1 MSDWPHIKSQLYQE
15 IILRLEQNIQEAQL
29 AYAQAKESRD
39 SDTKSSAGDKYET
52 GREMMQREMDKCS
65 ALIDQ
70 NRHSMQIIQHV
81 PIHRTYEHVD
91 KGALIVTDKGTYYM
105 LVGLGKI
112 SLEQKDYFA
121 ISPESP
127 IGSLFLGKKEGEFIF
142 LREQKINIQ
151 GIY

>member
-15 IILRLEQNIQEAQL
+15 IVLRLEQNIQEAQL
-29 AYAQAKESRD
+29 AYVQAKESRD

-81 PIHRTYEHVD
+81 PIHRTYESID
-91 KGALIVTDKGTYYM
+91 KGALIVTDRGSYYM

-112 SLEQKDYFA
+112 GLEQKDYFA

-127 IGSLFLGKKEGEFIF
+127 IGSLFLGKKVGEYIL
-142 LREQKINIQ
+142 LREQKITVQ

>member
-1 MSDWPHIKSQLYQE
+1 MSDWHHIKSQLYQK
-15 IILRLEQNIQEAQL
+15 IVLRLEQNIQEAQL
-29 AYAQAKESRD
+29 AYVQAKESRD

-81 PIHRTYEHVD
+81 PIHRTYESID
-91 KGALIVTDKGTYYM
+91 KGALIVTDRGSYYM

-127 IGSLFLGKKEGEFIF
+127 IGSLFLGKKVGEYIL
-142 LREQKINIQ
+142 LREQKITVQ

>member
-1 MSDWPHIKSQLYQE
+1 MSDWHHIKSQLYQE
-15 IILRLEQNIQEAQL
+15 IVFRLEQNIQEAQL

-65 ALIDQ
+65 ALVDQ

-81 PIHRTYEHVD
+81 PIHRTYESID
-91 KGALIVTDKGTYYM
+91 KGALIVTDRGSYYM

-127 IGSLFLGKKEGEFIF
+127 IGSLFLGKKVGEYIL
-142 LREQKINIQ
+142 LREQKITVQ

>member
-1 MSDWPHIKSQLYQE
+1 MRDWVSIKSQIYLEVIQ
-15 IILRLEQNIQEAQL
+15 RLEQNIQEAQL

-65 ALIDQ
+65 ALMDQ
-70 NRHSMQIIQHV
+70 NNHLLQIIRHI
-81 PIHRTYEHVD
+81 PLHPNYENID
-91 KGALIVTDKGTYYM
+91 KGAIIETDKGIYYM
-105 LVGLGKI
+105 LVGIGKMTFD
-112 SLEQKDYFA
+112 QADYFV

-127 IGSLFLGKKEGEFIF
+127 IGSLFLGKKVGEFIY
-142 LREQKINIQ
+142 LRDQKIHIQ

>member
-1 MSDWPHIKSQLYQE
+1 MSDWHHIKSQLYQE
-15 IILRLEQNIQEAQL
+15 IVLRLEENIQEAQL

-81 PIHRTYEHVD
+81 PIHRTYESID
-91 KGALIVTDKGTYYM
+91 KGALIVTDRGTYYM

-127 IGSLFLGKKEGEFIF
+127 IGSLFLGKKVGEFIL
-142 LREQKINIQ
+142 LREQKITIQ

>member
-15 IILRLEQNIQEAQL
+15 IVLRLEQNIQEAQL
-29 AYAQAKESRD
+29 AYVQAKESRD

-81 PIHRTYEHVD
+81 PIHRTYESID
-91 KGALIVTDKGTYYM
+91 KGALIVTDRGSYYM

-127 IGSLFLGKKEGEFIF
+127 IGSLFLGKKVGEYIL
-142 LREQKINIQ
+142 LREQKITVQ

>member
-1 MSDWPHIKSQLYQE
+1 MSDWHHIKSQLYQE
-15 IILRLEQNIQEAQL
+15 IVLRLEQNIQEAQL
-29 AYAQAKESRD
+29 AYVQAKESRD

-81 PIHRTYEHVD
+81 PIHRTYESID
-91 KGALIVTDKGTYYM
+91 KGALIVTDRGSYYM

-127 IGSLFLGKKEGEFIF
+127 IGSLFLGKKVGEYIL
-142 LREQKINIQ
+142 LREQKITIQ

>member
-1 MSDWPHIKSQLYQE
+1 MSDWHHIKSQLYQE
-15 IILRLEQNIQEAQL
+15 IVLRLEQNIQDAQL

-70 NRHSMQIIQHV
+70 NRHSIQIIQHV
-81 PIHRTYEHVD
+81 PIHRAYESID
-91 KGALIVTDKGTYYM
+91 KGALIVTDRGTYYM

-127 IGSLFLGKKEGEFIF
+127 IGSLFLGKKVGEFIL
-142 LREQKINIQ
+142 LREQKITIQ

>member
-15 IILRLEQNIQEAQL
+15 IVFRLEQNIQEAQL
-29 AYAQAKESRD
+29 AYVQAKESRD

-81 PIHRTYEHVD
+81 PIHRTYESID
-91 KGALIVTDKGTYYM
+91 KGALIVTDRGSYYM

-127 IGSLFLGKKEGEFIF
+127 IGSLFLGKKVGEFIL
-142 LREQKINIQ
+142 LREQKITIQ

>member
-15 IILRLEQNIQEAQL
+15 IVLRLEQNIQEAQL
-29 AYAQAKESRD
+29 AYVQAKESRD

-81 PIHRTYEHVD
+81 PIHRTYESID
-91 KGALIVTDKGTYYM
+91 KGALIVTDRGSYYM

-127 IGSLFLGKKEGEFIF
+127 IGSLFLGKKVGEYIL
-142 LREQKINIQ
+142 LRDQKITIQ

>member
-1 MSDWPHIKSQLYQE
+1 MSDWPHIKSQIYQE
-15 IILRLEQNIQEAQL
+15 ILQRLEQNILEAQI
-29 AYAQAKESRD
+29 AYVQAKESRD

-65 ALIDQ
+65 ALMDQ
-70 NRHSMQIIQHV
+70 NKHSLQIIQHV
-81 PIHRTYEHVD
+81 PIHRTYESVE
-91 KGALIVTDKGTYYM
+91 KGALIITDKGMYYM

-112 SLEQKDYFA
+112 SLDQNDYFA

-127 IGSLFLGKKEGEFIF
+127 IGSLFLGKKVGEFIL
-142 LREQKINIQ
+142 LRDQKIHIK

>member
-1 MSDWPHIKSQLYQE
+1 MSDWHHIKSQLYQE
-15 IILRLEQNIQEAQL
+15 IVLRLEQNIQEAQL
-29 AYAQAKESRD
+29 AYVQAKESRD

-81 PIHRTYEHVD
+81 PIHRTYESID
-91 KGALIVTDKGTYYM
+91 KGALIVTDRGSYYM

-127 IGSLFLGKKEGEFIF
+127 IGSLFLGKKVGEYIL
-142 LREQKINIQ
+142 LRDQKISIQ
-151 GIY
+151 CIY

>member
-1 MSDWPHIKSQLYQE
+1 MSDWHHIKSQLYQE
-15 IILRLEQNIQEAQL
+15 IVLRLEQNIQEAQL
-29 AYAQAKESRD
+29 AYVQAKESRD

-81 PIHRTYEHVD
+81 PIHRTYESID
-91 KGALIVTDKGTYYM
+91 KGALIVTDRGSYYM

-127 IGSLFLGKKEGEFIF
+127 IGSLFLGKKVGEYIL
-142 LREQKINIQ
+142 LRDQKITIQ

>member
-15 IILRLEQNIQEAQL
+15 IYHRVEQNIQEAQL

-65 ALIDQ
+65 ALVDQ
-70 NRHSMQIIQHV
+70 NKQSLQIIQYMS
-81 PIHRTYEHVD
+81 IHRTYESVD
-91 KGALIVTDKGTYYM
+91 KGALIITDKGIYYL

-112 SLEQKDYFA
+112 SLDQKDYFA
-121 ISPESP
+121 ISTESP
-127 IGSLFLGKKEGEFIF
+127 IGSLFLGKKIGEYIL
-142 LREQKINIQ
+142 LRDQKITIQ

>member
-1 MSDWPHIKSQLYQE
+1 MSDWHHIKSQLYQE
-15 IILRLEQNIQEAQL
+15 IVLRLEQNIQDAQL

-81 PIHRTYEHVD
+81 PIHRTYESID
-91 KGALIVTDKGTYYM
+91 KGALIVTDRGTYYM

-127 IGSLFLGKKEGEFIF
+127 IGSLFLGKKVGEFIL
-142 LREQKINIQ
+142 LREQKITIQ

>member
-15 IILRLEQNIQEAQL
+15 IVLRLEQNIQEAQL
-29 AYAQAKESRD
+29 AYVQAKESRD

-81 PIHRTYEHVD
+81 PIHRTYESID
-91 KGALIVTDKGTYYM
+91 KGALIVTDRGSYYM

-127 IGSLFLGKKEGEFIF
+127 IGSLFLGKKVGEYIL
-142 LREQKINIQ
+142 LRDQKISIQ

>member
-15 IILRLEQNIQEAQL
+15 IVFRLEQNIQEAQL
-29 AYAQAKESRD
+29 AYVQAKESRD

-81 PIHRTYEHVD
+81 PIHRTYESID
-91 KGALIVTDKGTYYM
+91 KGALIVTDRGSYYM

-127 IGSLFLGKKEGEFIF
+127 IGSLFLGKKVGEFIL
-142 LREQKINIQ
+142 LREQKITIQ
-151 GIY
+151 DIY